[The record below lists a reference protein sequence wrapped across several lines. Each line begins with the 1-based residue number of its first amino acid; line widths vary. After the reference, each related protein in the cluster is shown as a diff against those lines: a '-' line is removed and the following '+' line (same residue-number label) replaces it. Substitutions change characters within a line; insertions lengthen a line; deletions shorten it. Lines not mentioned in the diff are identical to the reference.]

1 LFNFRAQQQSNQ
13 RKTFLLLGVM
23 GSLTAFVIYAFALY
37 LGYASI
43 GVIPIAIGISVIGVW
58 GSYYSS
64 DKIVLSM
71 TGAKVIDHNTAP
83 QLFNLVHEITIA
95 SGLPMPKV
103 AIVEDDAPNAFA
115 TGRDP
120 DHAVIAFTT
129 GILRVM
135 DREQLQGVAAHELA
149 HVANRDTLVSAVA
162 ATTAGAIAL
171 MSDFLIRMSLF
182 GGGRRD
188 SNGGENPFDIWREL
202 GNVMTENV
210 TVVRDNAKLEQ
221 TIGIID
227 ELQNRYAKVSVSD
240 SSGWTNQ
247 TLPFTRQ
254 LGNMLT
260 LGRIIAKGA
269 LHRDE
274 SRGAHYKPEFPN
286 RDDDRFQ
293 KTTVATFDPSNPRD
307 PEIGYEAVDLSQI
320 KPRARVYTSGSTK
333 PAGSKE

>member
-1 LFNFRAQQQSNQ
+1 LSNFRAQQQSNQ

-23 GSLTAFVIYAFALY
+23 GSLTAFVIYAFAIY

-43 GVIPIAIGISVIGVW
+43 GVIPMAIGISVIGVW

-71 TGAKVIDHNTAP
+71 TGAKVIDHDTAP

-120 DHAVIAFTT
+120 EHAVIAFTT

-188 SNGGENPFDIWREL
+188 SNGGANPFVIVAALVAAILAPIAAVLLKAAISRKRESL
-202 GNVMTENV
+202 ADATAVAFTRNPTGLRRALETLAADS
-210 TVVRDNAKLEQ
+210 TVVHQKSNAVAHLWIESPLDSKVTSKLFATHPAIEERIANLRALEQ
-221 TIGIID
+221 
-227 ELQNRYAKVSVSD
+227 
-240 SSGWTNQ
+240 SG
-247 TLPFTRQ
+247 P
-254 LGNMLT
+254 
-260 LGRIIAKGA
+260 I
-269 LHRDE
+269 
-274 SRGAHYKPEFPN
+274 PN
-286 RDDDRFQ
+286 
-293 KTTVATFDPSNPRD
+293 
-307 PEIGYEAVDLSQI
+307 
-320 KPRARVYTSGSTK
+320 
-333 PAGSKE
+333 AGE